1 MSTPEP
7 APSQTPS
14 GPKSQTGRSSDFVAL
29 TKPRLNLLVLFTT
42 LAGVYI
48 ATPHGVDL
56 VVLAHTL
63 IGTALV
69 AGGAAALNQAWER
82 DTDGQMHRTRMRPL
96 PEGRLQMGESVAF
109 GLVLSVVGLVELA
122 LAVNLAATATAAL
135 TLLSYVVL
143 YTPMKRRSSLSTIVG
158 AIPGALPPVI
168 GWAAATGSVNG
179 PSMVLFG
186 IMFMW
191 QVPHFLAIAWL
202 YREDYARAGL
212 PLLPVIQPD
221 GRSTGRQALLYAVA
235 LVLVS
240 LLPAM
245 TGLAGLPYV
254 IVALVSGSALIGQSV
269 VFARDLSKDSARR
282 LFFATIIYLPVLLGA
297 LVANRLWQ

>member
-1 MSTPEP
+1 M
-7 APSQTPS
+7 
-14 GPKSQTGRSSDFVAL
+14 AL

-56 VVLAHTL
+56 VLLAHTL

-96 PEGRLQMGESVAF
+96 PGGRLRMGESVAF
-109 GLVLSVVGLVELA
+109 GLVLSAVGLAELA
-122 LAVNLAATATAAL
+122 LAVNLAATITAAL

-143 YTPMKRRSSLSTIVG
+143 YTPMKRWSSLSTIVG

-179 PSMVLFG
+179 QALVLFG

-254 IVALVSGSALIGQSV
+254 IVALVSGTALIGQSV

-297 LVANRLWQ
+297 LVANRLWA